1 VYRIKFDGK
10 EAMNVLKNVVA
21 YSDGFIKETKAKE
34 GFVAARM
41 ADLSIEGFYDFLD
54 NLARS
59 NPGML
64 HHVYEWGSV
73 GNPGA
78 RLVELK
84 KQIAGSKVNVDSD
97 FLQSESIPDN
107 GNTPF
112 FNKAEVMEEGIPVV
126 INEVN
131 AEALFFEAD
140 GQEFFRVG
148 PIYIENPGGAATR
161 GGFVKAFE
169 TFYNR
174 YFDDV
179 YLQAIRFYDHF
190 RNPKQYAKNFA
201 AGARGGA
208 GVGRQTALSWIMSMP
223 GGSSGI

>member
-1 VYRIKFDGK
+1 MYNIKFDSK
-10 EAMNVLKNVVA
+10 KAMKVLSNVVA

-34 GFVAARM
+34 NYVAARM
-41 ADLSIEGFYDFLD
+41 AELSIDGFYEFLD

-64 HHVYEWGSV
+64 HHIYEWGNV

-84 KQIAGSKVNVDSD
+84 KEIAGSRSEISSE
-97 FLQSESIPDN
+97 FLQSRSLPEN

-112 FNKAEVMEEGIPVV
+112 FNKVEVMEEGIPVV
-126 INEVN
+126 INEVS

-140 GQEFFRVG
+140 GQEFFRTG
-148 PIYIENPGGAATR
+148 PIFIENPGGKATR
-161 GGFVKAFE
+161 GQFVSAFE

-174 YFDDV
+174 YFDNV
-179 YLQAIRFYDHF
+179 YLQSIRFYDHF
-190 RNPKQYAKNFA
+190 RNPRQYAKNFS
-201 AGARGGA
+201 AGSRGGA
-208 GVGRQTALSWIMSMP
+208 AVGRQTALSWIMNMP
-223 GGSSGI
+223 GGSSGR